1 VIKYNNFMK
10 KFLVIL
16 VLGLFIAYYLFG
28 LNGLAVIFWAIAL
41 CVGYGLLLA
50 GMRIWQKREIRKY
63 HKKHKTIP
71 KTYEDLEKHLK
82 NSISVMSHLKKKLT
96 LPNVTLLAVTS
107 VEIEEHQMSLKISS
121 QNIEFGAVK
130 FLSSSL
136 PEKKYSDIEYVSVKP
151 MDMYDQNR
159 FMVDD
164 LHKYF
169 ETSHCLYVEAHSF
182 VVNADLWK
190 EEFLKFDYIGSPFP
204 NKIQMDPKLNR
215 VLSSIFIGSPGFP
228 GPIPVLN
235 MKENRV
241 GSGGFSLRSR
251 KLLKTIAKTS
261 YDSFKFPIKNED
273 LMICHYLYKEMID
286 KGIRFAPPK
295 LAAQFA
301 MEWDALHL
309 YGQDVNSVFGFH
321 AKHMRNYFLKE
332 YMRRASIGKW

>member
-1 VIKYNNFMK
+1 MK
-10 KFLVIL
+10 KLLGIL
-16 VLGLFIAYYLFG
+16 VLGLFIAYYLFD
-28 LNGLAVIFWAIAL
+28 LNGLTVIFWAIAL
-41 CVGYGLLLA
+41 CVGYALLLA
-50 GMRIWQKREIRKY
+50 SKKIWQKRKIRKY

-82 NSISVMSHLKKKLT
+82 SSISVMPHLKKKLT

-130 FLSSSL
+130 LLSSSL

-151 MDMYDQNR
+151 MGRPENNR
-159 FMVDD
+159 FLMGD

-169 ETSHCLYVEAHSF
+169 ETSHCLYVQAHSF
-182 VVNADLWK
+182 VVNAHLWK
-190 EEFLKFDYIGSPFP
+190 EEFLEFDYIGAPMP
-204 NKIQMDPKLNR
+204 NKIQINSNIIKE
-215 VLSSIFIGSPGFP
+215 GSFLYNPN
-228 GPIPVLN
+228 IHEPVNENLILN
-235 MKENRV
+235 MKENCV
-241 GSGGFSLRSR
+241 GTGGFSLRSR
-251 KLLKTIAKTS
+251 KLLKTVAKIN
-261 YDSFKFPIKNED
+261 YDSLKFPILNED
-273 LMICHYLYKEMID
+273 LIICHYLYKELID

-321 AKHMRNYFLKE
+321 ARHMRDYFLKE
-332 YMRRASIGKW
+332 YMRRAAIGKW